1 MSKFSKSNNSSTSN
15 QNQNVQ
21 SNYSLHN
28 KENYKPKLE
37 TTINEIMDKYS
48 KLVIEYLFFIIE
60 NLNNKNV
67 NYSKFIIIRG
77 LKTISHVFSKLLFY
91 SNNLDMTYFHSQK
104 SFYFYVE
111 FIGQISEDQH
121 SFLHLSS
128 KDASIFVYKKTIF
141 EINDEIIKNSSQNS
155 HHQLFDLFDYYS
167 FIIITFFIKI
177 INFLDFNQNIEMKK
191 KYFEENIVI
200 CQKIT
205 NKILKEKVN
214 STYFHNIINL
224 INKLDNCKNIQNYQ
238 YFSILEN
245 YIKKHN
251 LYHPNNLDN
260 IIIDVDLFEVLNQ
273 NLYNP
278 DKFIKLLLAQH

>member
-1 MSKFSKSNNSSTSN
+1 MSKFSKSNNSSTS
-15 QNQNVQ
+15 NQNVQ

-28 KENYKPKLE
+28 KENYKLKLE

-67 NYSKFIIIRG
+67 NYNKF
-77 LKTISHVFSKLLFY
+77 TISHVFSKLLFY

-155 HHQLFDLFDYYS
+155 HHQLFDL
-167 FIIITFFIKI
+167 
-177 INFLDFNQNIEMKK
+177 
-191 KYFEENIVI
+191 
-200 CQKIT
+200 
-205 NKILKEKVN
+205 
-214 STYFHNIINL
+214 
-224 INKLDNCKNIQNYQ
+224 
-238 YFSILEN
+238 
-245 YIKKHN
+245 
-251 LYHPNNLDN
+251 NN
-260 IIIDVDLFEVLNQ
+260 
-273 NLYNP
+273 
-278 DKFIKLLLAQH
+278 